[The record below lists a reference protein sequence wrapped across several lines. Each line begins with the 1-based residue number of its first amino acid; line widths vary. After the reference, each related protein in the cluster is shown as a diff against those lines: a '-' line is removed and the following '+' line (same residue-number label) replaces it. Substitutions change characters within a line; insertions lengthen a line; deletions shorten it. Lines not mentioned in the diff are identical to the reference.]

1 MKNKKAENNAE
12 GMFIPKGYRIAKE
25 FKNERMQL
33 LVRPATKEGIM
44 RLAKAQGISMN
55 ELINRVL
62 EMCETHTYGEW
73 KRKGAWTVIQLE
85 NCLEQLEVTGK
96 LHRVVDIFQCSQCGG
111 LAFVDNCLPY
121 KYCPNCGAKMKEVED
136 NVQSR
141 DETQR

>member
-1 MKNKKAENNAE
+1 MKKNKNNPE
-12 GMFIPKGYRIAKE
+12 GLVIPKGYRIAKE
-25 FKNERMQL
+25 PKSIRMQL
-33 LVRPATKEGIM
+33 LLRPATKESIKL
-44 RLAKAQGISMN
+44 RAKAQGISMN

-111 LAFVDNCLPY
+111 LAFADNCLSY